1 VTSDRTGDDPASA
14 ATPEQAVDPS
24 LRLDA
29 DRVRSAREAVG
40 AKEAELL
47 DLTGRTRTEWRALMR
62 GDEEPELRE
71 VISIAKALERT
82 VDDLCA

>member
-1 VTSDRTGDDPASA
+1 VTSDRTRDDPASA
-14 ATPEQAVDPS
+14 ATPGQATAQS
-24 LRLDA
+24 LDA

-62 GDEEPELRE
+62 GDQEPELRE
-71 VISIAKALERT
+71 VISNAKALERT
-82 VDDLCA
+82 VDDICA